1 MPSQNESEIEF
12 PVEGFEPE
20 EETEFPVELSDGL
33 IIDPRTDPLNSRGL
47 QPNEKALKILL
58 ETDEIPERVKDIM
71 WSTSSRHL
79 ELLDASEYDLADYD
93 IMIRDL
99 HRHARWSKE
108 SRKISPLDL
117 RQNRKNRPETWIV
130 PIRAGD
136 GKPMIL
142 KEMVLV
148 FGGFFIFT
156 IIFIACFVIVQP
168 VAVPYA
174 LARLQKKDILI
185 ISGHDGKIQL
195 VPAKYSANIYTTT
208 SLPYSFLADK
218 DAKVYTMGGNPTVI
232 VNES

>member
-1 MPSQNESEIEF
+1 MPNQNESEIEY

-20 EETEFPVELSDGL
+20 EETDFPVELSDGL

-117 RQNRKNRPETWIV
+117 RQSEFFAGKVLLPKSKDRGERTLIATQITRNIV
-130 PIRAGD
+130 D
-136 GKPMIL
+136 QKPVEKTEKTDQKRGL
-142 KEMVLV
+142 FQSAREMLN
-148 FGGFFIFT
+148 
-156 IIFIACFVIVQP
+156 
-168 VAVPYA
+168 
-174 LARLQKKDILI
+174 L
-185 ISGHDGKIQL
+185 
-195 VPAKYSANIYTTT
+195 
-208 SLPYSFLADK
+208 
-218 DAKVYTMGGNPTVI
+218 
-232 VNES
+232 

>member
-1 MPSQNESEIEF
+1 
-12 PVEGFEPE
+12 
-20 EETEFPVELSDGL
+20 
-33 IIDPRTDPLNSRGL
+33 
-47 QPNEKALKILL
+47 
-58 ETDEIPERVKDIM
+58 
-71 WSTSSRHL
+71 
-79 ELLDASEYDLADYD
+79 
-93 IMIRDL
+93 
-99 HRHARWSKE
+99 
-108 SRKISPLDL
+108 
-117 RQNRKNRPETWIV
+117 
-130 PIRAGD
+130 
-136 GKPMIL
+136 MIL

-218 DAKVYTMGGNPTVI
+218 DAKVYTMGGIPTVI
-232 VNES
+232 VNDSWGIISDPSMSSAVQALLDIGINNYDDLLDAIENGDITEDNIVAARAFSYHKVETISNYLGSALTPESLRASIEEQPALLARSYIKKVDELMGIKRDSALGGSTAIVVILVLAVVLGLGYIVMNGGL